1 MKNYNRNNHR
11 HFGNRGIQSYHTPRP
26 QYNPNH
32 IKIKR
37 DGSFEGDVKNLDHS
51 LGSMAKFAGILLG
64 LGYLF
69 KSLFNGSED
78 KRKLEHEQQM
88 SNIRTDEHQREDKRK
103 LEYEQQMSKIRTD
116 EYREKSNIRVEE
128 FLRKHS
134 VPPQPK
140 SLPQSQP
147 ANPYVEDAEVIE
159 ETPASSDA
167 STSVPTDG
175 ISSNELF
182 SSCSTEPDDIWIVD
196 GYMAKGLV
204 NLLVAGGGKG
214 KSILMTQIAL
224 AVAKGERP
232 EFLPDTCQKSCKQPV
247 VFYRIEHFPNEL
259 KGKYGEGK
267 VFEGSGINWV
277 LPENLSS
284 KTLSGFLEH
293 LYGLAQKI
301 SSDAL
306 VCADPATKLDGYN
319 HEDFIRG
326 VEEAQEIAK
335 ANGHTLTILASIHAD
350 ETEDWKPFSSCN
362 IKGGDKGFQQ
372 AGSAA
377 VLRKERRGEEYR
389 YLQCL
394 KEPKGSPKPFD
405 GKFLVMKKEKTQL
418 DSKNSY
424 LHFVHVDTK
433 EEAEAL
439 PPKPKAQAADTAPTA
454 PAPKKKAP
462 NQKVT
467 LEMAQKMMEMH
478 AKGKTQD
485 EIAKELEVCPKTVS
499 TYLKKLGAQKPDNH

>member
-1 MKNYNRNNHR
+1 MSNYNNGSNGYHPL
-11 HFGNRGIQSYHTPRP
+11 SYHD
-26 QYNPNH
+26 PNRV
-32 IKIKR
+32 KIHPDGTY
-37 DGSFEGDVKNLDHS
+37 DGSINNLNKS
-51 LGSMAKFAGILLG
+51 LTSIGIFGAVIG
-64 LGYLF
+64 LGGIVIYYIKHLLNKDKQ
-69 KSLFNGSED
+69 KSLAKIEVDKQKSLVEIEVDKQKSLAKIEVDKQKSLVEIEVDKQKSLRGLNNGNNNDNGNGSSESGD
-78 KRKLEHEQQM
+78 KSGAHS
-88 SNIRTDEHQREDKRK
+88 SN
-103 LEYEQQMSKIRTD
+103 
-116 EYREKSNIRVEE
+116 KS
-128 FLRKHS
+128 
-134 VPPQPK
+134 
-140 SLPQSQP
+140 
-147 ANPYVEDAEVIE
+147 
-159 ETPASSDA
+159 ASC
-167 STSVPTDG
+167 
-175 ISSNELF
+175 SSNELF
-182 SSCSTEPDDIWIVD
+182 SGCSTEPDDIWIVD

-204 NLLVAGGGKG
+204 NLLVAGGGVG
-214 KSILMTQIAL
+214 KSILLTQIAL

-247 VFYRIEHFPNEL
+247 FFYRIEHFPNEL

-306 VCADPATKLDGYN
+306 VCADPATKLAGYN

-372 AGSAA
+372 AGSSA
-377 VLRKERRGEEYR
+377 VLRKERRGDEYR

-467 LEMAQKMMEMH
+467 LEMAQKMMEMY
-478 AKGKTQD
+478 AKGKTMV
-485 EIAKELEVCPKTVS
+485 EIGKEVGLCEKRVS
-499 TYLKKLGAQKPDNH
+499 HYLKAFEAQKPDKH

>member
-1 MKNYNRNNHR
+1 M
-11 HFGNRGIQSYHTPRP
+11 
-26 QYNPNH
+26 
-32 IKIKR
+32 
-37 DGSFEGDVKNLDHS
+37 
-51 LGSMAKFAGILLG
+51 
-64 LGYLF
+64 
-69 KSLFNGSED
+69 
-78 KRKLEHEQQM
+78 
-88 SNIRTDEHQREDKRK
+88 
-103 LEYEQQMSKIRTD
+103 
-116 EYREKSNIRVEE
+116 
-128 FLRKHS
+128 
-134 VPPQPK
+134 
-140 SLPQSQP
+140 
-147 ANPYVEDAEVIE
+147 EDAEVIE
-159 ETPASSDA
+159 EMPASSDA

-175 ISSNELF
+175 ISSDELF
-182 SSCSTEPDDIWIVD
+182 SSCSTEPDNIWIVD

-247 VFYRIEHFPNEL
+247 FFYRIEHFPNEL

-306 VCADPATKLDGYN
+306 VCADPATKLVGYN

-439 PPKPKAQAADTAPTA
+439 PPKPKAQATAPVTPNA
-454 PAPKKKAP
+454 TSPSPQKKAP
-462 NQKVT
+462 HQKVT

-499 TYLKKLGAQKPDNH
+499 TYLKAFEAQKPDKH

>member
-11 HFGNRGIQSYHTPRP
+11 QFSNRGVQRYNTPRP
-26 QYNPNH
+26 QNNPNQ
-32 IKIKR
+32 IEVKR
-37 DGSFEGDVKNLDHS
+37 DGSYKGDVKNLDHA
-51 LGSMAKFAGILLG
+51 LGAMGLFAGILG
-64 LGYLF
+64 ALGYLF
-69 KSLFNGSED
+69 KSKFNNS
-78 KRKLEHEQQM
+78 
-88 SNIRTDEHQREDKRK
+88 EDKRK
-103 LEYEQQMSKIRTD
+103 LEYEQQMSNIRVD
-116 EYREKSNIRVEE
+116 EYRKKSNIRVDE

-167 STSVPTDG
+167 STSDANVG
-175 ISSNELF
+175 LSSDELF
-182 SSCSTEPDDIWIVD
+182 TSCSTEPDNIWIVD

-214 KSILMTQIAL
+214 KSILMSQIAL

-232 EFLPDTCQKSCKQPV
+232 EFLPSTCQKSCKQPV
-247 VFYRIEHFPNEL
+247 FFYRIEHFPNEL

-306 VCADPATKLDGYN
+306 VCADTATKLDGYN

-326 VEEAQEIAK
+326 VEEAQDIAK

-350 ETEDWKPFSSCN
+350 ETEDWKYFSSCN

-424 LHFVHVDTK
+424 LHFVYVDDK

-439 PPKPKAQAADTAPTA
+439 PPKPKAQAKAADATPTA

-499 TYLKKLGAQKPDNH
+499 TYLKAFEAQKPDKH

>member
-11 HFGNRGIQSYHTPRP
+11 QFSNLGVQRYNTPRP
-26 QYNPNH
+26 QYNPNQ
-32 IKIKR
+32 IEVKR
-37 DGSFEGDVKNLDHS
+37 DGSYKGDVSNLNHA
-51 LGSMAKFAGILLG
+51 LTAMGWFVGILGALG
-64 LGYLF
+64 FFL
-69 KSLFNGSED
+69 KSKFNNS
-78 KRKLEHEQQM
+78 
-88 SNIRTDEHQREDKRK
+88 EDKRK
-103 LEYEQQMSKIRTD
+103 LEYEQQMSNIREAEHQRDYARKVVYEQQMSNIRTD
-116 EYREKSNIRVEE
+116 EFRKKSNIRVDE
-128 FLRKHS
+128 FLRKHPFPT
-134 VPPQPK
+134 PPN
-140 SLPQSQP
+140 SQS

-159 ETPASSDA
+159 EMPASSDA

-175 ISSNELF
+175 ISSDELF
-182 SSCSTEPDDIWIVD
+182 SSCSTEPDNIWIVD

-424 LHFVHVDTK
+424 LHFVYVDEK

-439 PPKPKAQAADTAPTA
+439 PPKPKAQATAPVTPNA
-454 PAPKKKAP
+454 TSPSPQKKAP
-462 NQKVT
+462 HQKVT
-467 LEMAQKMMEMH
+467 LEMVQKMMEMH
-478 AKGKTQD
+478 AKGKTQE

-499 TYLKKLGAQKPDNH
+499 TYLKAFEAQKPDKH